1 MKIWYAILLLSLI
14 GYTQNKPVHYNSS
27 NGLPHDITYG
37 LFQDS
42 SGYLWIGTDN
52 GLVKYGGDEFKV
64 FTISDGLRSN
74 YAIDINETI
83 DKKIVVATWGGG
95 IQFMENETILQDS
108 LSDSRFAKIN
118 KINFYGE
125 DIIGNSHL
133 NKFYFY
139 TKTGNTC
146 IKENYNF
153 KISKLREIFGLEN
166 KLGDDGKRILNPINI
181 RNRLYF
187 IGGNNFGIDGITGIQ
202 SIDFKNSSAK
212 EEFPFLKNIK
222 INDLLPENSNF
233 RAISDKEEILFS
245 SKGIL
250 KRDTLN
256 ITLLKQKNKTLKRF
270 VKTPNYDIYI
280 LEDEFHISDNII
292 ISNRSGDEFDFSKE
306 YKINSLVSDIIQDKD
321 HNVWISLYGQ
331 GVYFIPYSFELTNT
345 SYSRDNSFQDILET
359 DNGNIL
365 LLGLSS
371 IYRIDSLRR
380 TKLYSY
386 KTFFESFNHS
396 ISEGNRVSVVAS
408 INDEVKS
415 RKKINLEFELEYSK
429 NNVRLFE
436 EFNFKVSYWN
446 KMFTVNFLNS
456 DRFVK
461 YNYSNETHIVDVQ
474 LINNELWVATN
485 TGFFIHNIKDFS
497 IKRVISSFEGLS
509 NPSIKSFTTTGH
521 KVYVATINGFTIINQ
536 NSISNYSK
544 EDGLPSN
551 NINHIYIDKFGLV
564 WISHQKGYSIF
575 KDDKFYNFTKDNGSE
590 FSYVN
595 KIYEDTRGFIWI
607 IGSNGAKQILNA
619 NPFTPDNSP
628 SIQVFK
634 KETQFIFTTI
644 DFSGDKLLTQYKI
657 DDESWI
663 TVQQREFDFSN
674 YKYGDHDILFRV
686 KRPSSDWN
694 YSEKF
699 NFSIYPPWYK
709 TTYGQL
715 SILTL
720 LTIVLGYR
728 LWRIYLKNNQLKE
741 AIYNRKVLEKELS
754 EVRQNV
760 ASDFHDEL
768 GNKLAGI
775 TIVSELLLKDK
786 MIVESESHELVK
798 QVQKDADSL
807 YFGIRDFIWSID
819 SKSDQLDELIIYLSD
834 FGEELFQN
842 SNITFRIVRNLDSKD
857 VKLPNYWS
865 RQLLLLFKETMT
877 NCLKHSKA
885 SEVELIFI
893 LRENVLT
900 IETKDNGQ
908 GFTYET
914 IKRKNGIINM
924 QRRAAKIGGE
934 LIIESLNNT
943 RVIFIGHLKN

>member
-27 NGLPHDITYG
+27 NGLPHDVTYG

-42 SGYLWIGTDN
+42 SGYMWIGTDN

-74 YAIDINETI
+74 YAIDINETK

-95 IQFMENETILQDS
+95 IQFIENDVILQDS
-108 LSDSRFAKIN
+108 LSDSHFAKIN
-118 KINFYGE
+118 KINFQGE
-125 DIIGNSHL
+125 DIIGNSNL
-133 NKFYFY
+133 NKFYLFERSKNDY
-139 TKTGNTC
+139 
-146 IKENYNF
+146 KEKCWNF
-153 KISKLREIFGLEN
+153 KNRKQRETFDLEN
-166 KLGDDGKRILNPINI
+166 KIGNNGRIILNPINV
-181 RNRLYF
+181 NDKLYF
-187 IGGNNFGIDGITGIQ
+187 IGGNNFGLEGIKGIQ
-202 SIDFKNSSAK
+202 SIDFKNAATK
-212 EEFPFLKNIK
+212 EEFPFLNNIK
-222 INDLLPENSNF
+222 INDLLLENSDF
-233 RAISDKEEILFS
+233 IAIGDKEEILFNE
-245 SKGIL
+245 KGIL
-250 KRDTLN
+250 KRDTLKFTSLN
-256 ITLLKQKNKTLKRF
+256 QKNRTFKRI
-270 VKTPNYDIYI
+270 VKTPNYTVYI
-280 LEDEFHISDNII
+280 LEDEFHIEDKII
-292 ISNRSGDEFDFSKE
+292 IKNKRGEEFDFSKE
-306 YKINSLVSDIIQDKD
+306 YKINTLVSDIIQDKD

-331 GVYFIPYSFELTNT
+331 GVYFIPNSFELKNT
-345 SYSRDNSFQDILET
+345 SYFRENSFQDIFET

-371 IYRIDSLRR
+371 IYQIDSTRN
-380 TKLYSY
+380 TTLYSY

-396 ISEGNRVSVVAS
+396 ISNSDRVSVVAS
-408 INDEVKS
+408 MNDADNYGE
-415 RKKINLEFELEYSK
+415 KINSEFELEYSK
-429 NNVRLFE
+429 HNIRLFE
-436 EFNFKVSYWN
+436 KAKFKVSYWN
-446 KMFTVNFLNS
+446 KMFTVHFLNS
-456 DRFVK
+456 DRFVN
-461 YNYSNETHIVDVQ
+461 YSYSNETNIVDVQ
-474 LINNELWVATN
+474 LIDNELWVATN
-485 TGFFIHNIKDFS
+485 TGFFIHNIEDFG
-497 IKRVISSFEGLS
+497 IERVISLFEGLYNS
-509 NPSIKSFTTTGH
+509 SIKSFTATNDG
-521 KVYVATINGFTIINQ
+521 VYVATINGFAIING
-536 NSISNYSK
+536 NSISNYFK

-551 NINHIYIDKFGLV
+551 NINHIYIDKFDLV

-595 KIYEDTRGFIWI
+595 KVYEDTRGFIWI
-607 IGSNGAKQILNA
+607 IGSNGAKQILNT

-628 SIQVFK
+628 SIQVFH
-634 KETQFIFTTI
+634 KESKFILTTI

-657 DDESWI
+657 DDGSWI
-663 TVQQREFDFSN
+663 TVEQREFDFSN
-674 YKYGDHDILFRV
+674 YKYGDHNILFRV

-694 YSEKF
+694 YSKNF
-699 NFSIYPPWYK
+699 NFSISPPWYK

-715 SILTL
+715 MILTL
-720 LTIVLGYR
+720 FTIVLGYR

-741 AIYNRKVLEKELS
+741 AIHNRKILEKELS

-798 QVQKDADSL
+798 QVQKDAHSL

-842 SNITFRIVRNLDSKD
+842 SDITFRIVRKLESKD

-893 LRENVLT
+893 LNENVLT

-908 GFTYET
+908 GFTYEKL
-914 IKRKNGIINM
+914 KRKNGIINM

-934 LIIESLNNT
+934 LIIESHKNT